1 MKHALQELVAQAV
14 RQLPDI
20 ATDDEWARRAP
31 EIERTRDP
39 QHGDFAC
46 NIAMQLARPLR
57 KKPREIAEAVVAG
70 LPASD
75 LVKSVEIAGPG
86 FINFRLS
93 ESAFHEELLRIRESG
108 DRYGYSDIGG
118 GRKVI
123 VEYVSANP
131 TGPLHVGHG
140 RHAAYGATVSNLL
153 SATGHDVH
161 QEYYVND
168 AGRQMDILTASVW
181 LRMLAHVGIDVAFPS
196 SGYHGDYVKDIAAE
210 AASSFD
216 TSLRDEVVPDA
227 ADLAPDAPAGDADQH
242 LDALIA
248 HARQALGEENFHAI
262 LRVALDSILTDIR
275 NDLAEFG
282 VNPNEWFSEQSL
294 MDSDA
299 VERALKRIAEHGKS
313 YEKEGATWFRATD
326 YGDEKDRPVVRA
338 NGRTTYF
345 ASDIAYHLHKRE
357 RGFDLLLDILG
368 ADHHG
373 YVARVRG
380 GLEAMGEPPESLEV
394 ELVQFVSL
402 FRGEEKIQMSTRSG
416 QFVTLR
422 ELRDEVGNDAARLF
436 FVMRSNEQHL
446 DFDLELAKSKSNE
459 NPVYYIQYA
468 HARVSS
474 VMRELQTR
482 GLSLDEQ
489 SARDSLSLLGES
501 HEQTLLQSLSRYPE
515 IVELSARQRAPQ
527 HLVHYLRDL
536 AQDFHTYYNAHR
548 FLDAEDALRNA
559 RLSLI
564 LATQQVIRNG
574 LTLLGVSA
582 PASM

>member
-1 MKHALQELVAQAV
+1 VKHALQELVAQAV

-181 LRMLAHVGIDVAFPS
+181 LRMLAHVGIDVSFPS